1 MDPTAFPLDP
11 ALRKRLEEELA
22 MAALALLEFSGSD
35 GVCVR
40 LPAEGP
46 GEEPAWVVAG
56 SAASIRALA
65 PDAAESR
72 DSLDPR

>member
-1 MDPTAFPLDP
+1 MDPAAFPLNP

-22 MAALALLEFSGSD
+22 MAALALLEFTGSD
-35 GVCVR
+35 GACVR

-56 SAASIRALA
+56 SARSIRSLA
-65 PDAAESR
+65 PDVAGGR

>member
-1 MDPTAFPLDP
+1 MDPAAFPLNP
-11 ALRKRLEEELA
+11 ALRKRLEEDLA
-22 MAALALLEFSGSD
+22 MAALALLEATGSD

-40 LPAEGP
+40 LPAQGP
-46 GEEPAWVVAG
+46 GEDPAYVVAG

-65 PDAAESR
+65 PDAAGGR

>member
-1 MDPTAFPLDP
+1 MDPTAFPLNP

-22 MAALALLEFSGSD
+22 MAALALLEFTRSD

-46 GEEPAWVVAG
+46 GEVPAWVVAG

-65 PDAAESR
+65 PDATGGR